1 MRVVEAVDLTAG
13 VTSTEEAPSR
23 APAPLLPVAVGMMA
37 GVLLDDRA
45 ALSAWFYAVALVITT
60 SLILAMKLR
69 IHSHLVLLVLASASI
84 GALRYHLAFRT
95 IPADHI
101 AHRTADEPVLC
112 HLRGRVLTIPD
123 IREPDPSVPRAYEV
137 GPKTRFLLEASL
149 VDSGHSMV
157 PASGRIAVSIKEP
170 VLRVRA
176 GDIVE
181 MTGWLYRPRPPA
193 NPGEYDRALA
203 SRRAGILA
211 GMSCDHAEGVRVIGH
226 TGRGLLDTLRLRLSA
241 LLLHEC
247 LPEDD
252 PGAGVIAA
260 VVLGHRDSVPKA
272 MNDAFVRTGNAH
284 FLAASGMNV
293 AWVALTGW
301 VVLALLGVYYRTRA
315 IVMALLIA
323 VYVLTAEPEPSIQRA
338 GVMGLLGCLCLF
350 LRGRRSVLNWLACS
364 AVVVLMVDPAD
375 LFRPGFQLSFLG
387 ALAASHVATTIRT
400 YATPRIIHAADR
412 IGLRPYLVAYGF
424 MPHEADPHIDLDTSL
439 RGSLAVW
446 FVKAL
451 GLTATVSLACWI
463 ATAPLC
469 CYAFGQI
476 TPWGVLGTM
485 ILWLPAL
492 LATIVGFVKLALG
505 IAFPSSAI
513 FLGPLLAWATNCM
526 TAVVDFLSHLPGTMI
541 DGRKPSLAWVLAT
554 YAVIAW
560 GVYWPGVRRFPH
572 RFKIATLIIL
582 LWWAIPPRWVTHDAD
597 ALNVWMLAVGDG
609 TGTVVEFPN
618 GKVAV
623 VDFGTRSPFAAGNV
637 ATAFLRERGIRRV
650 DTVFISHTDFDHF
663 SGIEAIA
670 REFELGRLIVNDHFE
685 PYIRENSASWRFLK
699 TIHEAGVPVEIV
711 NGPKTFDEFGDVHL
725 EAIWPP
731 PLSEEQFA
739 ADNERSM
746 VLSLTYQGRRLLLT
760 GDIAK
765 QGMAGLL
772 QKGNVTADVLALPH
786 HGSVVT
792 NTKPFIDAVNP
803 TICVRSS
810 GQRRSMTRNGIEAIV
825 GNRKYFNTSDDGCV
839 LVRIEK
845 GNATAQAIMR
855 AK

>member
-1 MRVVEAVDLTAG
+1 MRVVEAVDLITG

-45 ALSAWFYAVALVITT
+45 ALSASVYAVALVI
-60 SLILAMKLR
+60 SAALILAMKLR
-69 IHSHLVLLVLASASI
+69 IRSQIVLLIVSSASI

-95 IPADHI
+95 VSADHI
-101 AHRTADEPVLC
+101 VHRTADEPVLC
-112 HLRGRVLTIPD
+112 HLRGRVVTKPD

-137 GPKTRFLLEASL
+137 GPKTQFQLEATH
-149 VDSGHSMV
+149 VDSGEALV
-157 PASGRIAVSIKEP
+157 PTSGRVAVSIKEP
-170 VLRVRA
+170 MLLLRL
-176 GDIVE
+176 GDVVE
-181 MTGWLYRPRPPA
+181 LTGWLYRPRGPA

-203 SRRAGILA
+203 NRRAGILT
-211 GMSCDHAEGVRVIGH
+211 GLSCDHADGVRVIGH
-226 TGRGLLDTLRLRLSA
+226 SGSGLLATMRLRLSG

-260 VVLGHRDSVPKA
+260 VVLGHRDAVPKA

-301 VVLALLGVYYRTRA
+301 IVLSLLGVYYRTRA
-315 IVMALLIA
+315 VVMALLIA

-350 LRGRRSVLNWLACS
+350 LRGKRSVFNWLAGS
-364 AVVVLMVDPAD
+364 AVVVLMIDPTD

-387 ALAASHVATTIRT
+387 ALAAAHVATTIRN
-400 YATPRIIHAADR
+400 YAAPRIIHAADR

-424 MPHEADPHIDLDTSL
+424 MPHEADPHINLDTSL
-439 RGSLAVW
+439 RGAVAIW
-446 FVKAL
+446 FIKAL
-451 GLTATVSLACWI
+451 GLATTVSVACWI
-463 ATAPLC
+463 MTAPLS
-469 CYAFGQI
+469 CYTFGQI
-476 TPWGVLGTM
+476 APWGVIGTM

-492 LATIVGFVKLALG
+492 LATIVGFVKLAMG

-513 FLGPLLAWATNCM
+513 FLGPLLAWATKLM
-526 TAVVDFLSHLPGTMI
+526 TGVVTFLSVLPGTMI
-541 DGRKPSLAWVLAT
+541 DGRRPSLAWVLAT

-560 GVYWPGVRRFPH
+560 GVYWPGVLRFPH
-572 RFKIATLIIL
+572 RFKLAALVIV
-582 LWWAIPPRWVTHDAD
+582 LWWAIPPRWVTHESD
-597 ALNVWMLAVGDG
+597 ALKAWMLAVGDG

-637 ATAFLRERGIRRV
+637 ATAFLRERGIRRI

-663 SGIEAIA
+663 SGIVAIA
-670 REFELGRLIVNDHFE
+670 REFEIGRLIINDHFE
-685 PYIRENSASWRFLK
+685 PYITEESAPWHFLK
-699 TIHEAGVPVEIV
+699 AVRDAGVHVEV
-711 NGPKTFDEFGDVHL
+711 VSGRRRFEGFGDVEL

-731 PLSEEQFA
+731 SIESQKFV

-746 VLSLTYQGRRLLLT
+746 VLRMTYQGRSVLLT
-760 GDIAK
+760 GDIAT

-772 QKGNVTADVLALPH
+772 QNGNLKADVLALPH
-786 HGSVVT
+786 HGSVVS

-803 TICVRSS
+803 AVCVRSS
-810 GQRRSMTRNGIEAIV
+810 GQRRSMTRNSIEAIV
-825 GNRKYFNTSDDGCV
+825 GKREYLNTADDGCV
-839 LVRIEK
+839 LVRIEN

>member
-1 MRVVEAVDLTAG
+1 MRVVDAVDLTSG

-45 ALSAWFYAVALVITT
+45 ALGVWVYAGALVI
-60 SLILAMKLR
+60 SAALILAMKLR
-69 IHSHLVLLVLASASI
+69 IRSQMVLLIVSSASI

-95 IPADHI
+95 VSADHI
-101 AHRTADEPVLC
+101 VHRTADEPVLC
-112 HLRGRVLTIPD
+112 HLHGRVVTKPE
-123 IREPDPSVPRAYEV
+123 IREPDRSVPRAYEV
-137 GPKTRFLLEASL
+137 GPKTHFQLEATH
-149 VDSGHSMV
+149 VDSGEAVV
-157 PASGRIAVSIKEP
+157 PASGRISVSIKEP
-170 VLRVRA
+170 MLLLRL
-176 GDIVE
+176 GDVIE
-181 MTGWLYRPRPPA
+181 LTGWLYRPRGPA

-203 SRRAGILA
+203 NRRAGILA
-211 GMSCDHAEGVRVIGH
+211 GLSCDHADGVRVIGH
-226 TGRGLLDTLRLRLSA
+226 TGGGLLATLRLRLSG

-260 VVLGHRDSVPKA
+260 VVLGHRDAVPQA

-301 VVLALLGVYYRTRA
+301 VVLAVLGVYYRTRA

-323 VYVLTAEPEPSIQRA
+323 AYVLTAEPEPSIQRA
-338 GVMGLLGCLCLF
+338 GVMGLLGCMCLF

-364 AVVVLMVDPAD
+364 AVVVLMIDPAD

-387 ALAASHVATTIRT
+387 ALAAAHVAMTIRN
-400 YATPRIIHAADR
+400 YAAPRIIRAADR

-424 MPHEADPHIDLDTSL
+424 MPREADPHINLDTSL
-439 RGSLAVW
+439 RGACAVG

-451 GLTATVSLACWI
+451 GLTTAVSLACWI

-469 CYAFGQI
+469 CYTFGQI
-476 TPWGVLGTM
+476 APWGVIGTM

-492 LATIVGFVKLALG
+492 LATIVGFLKLALG

-513 FLGPLLAWATNCM
+513 IFGPLLAWATNLM
-526 TAVVDFLSHLPGTMI
+526 TGVVTFLSVLPGTMI
-541 DGRKPSLAWVLAT
+541 DGRRPSLAWVLAT

-560 GVYWPGVRRFPH
+560 GVYWPGVFRFRH
-572 RFKIATLIIL
+572 RFKLATLVIV
-582 LWWAIPPRWVTHDAD
+582 LWWAIPPRWVTHDAG
-597 ALNVWMLAVGDG
+597 ALNVWTLAVGDG

-637 ATAFLRERGIRRV
+637 ATAFLRERGIRRI

-663 SGIEAIA
+663 SGIQAIA
-670 REFELGRLIVNDHFE
+670 REYEIGRLIINDHFKPTVRE
-685 PYIRENSASWRFLK
+685 KSAPWYMLNAIRD
-699 TIHEAGVPVEIV
+699 AGVPIDVVSGARVVDDFGEVRVETV
-711 NGPKTFDEFGDVHL
+711 
-725 EAIWPP
+725 WPP
-731 PLSEEQFA
+731 PRSVEQFA

-746 VLSLTYQGRRLLLT
+746 VLRLSYQGRSVLLT
-760 GDIAK
+760 GDIAT
-765 QGMAGLL
+765 QGMTSLIKAGTL
-772 QKGNVTADVLALPH
+772 KADALALPH
-786 HGSVVT
+786 HGSVVPS
-792 NTKPFIDAVNP
+792 TKAFIDAVDP
-803 TICVRSS
+803 AICVRSS
-810 GQRRSMTRNGIEAIV
+810 GQRRSMTRNGIEGIV
-825 GNRKYFNTSDDGCV
+825 GGREYLSTADDGCV
-839 LVRIEK
+839 LIQIK
-845 GNATAQAIMR
+845 NGMATAKATVLS
-855 AK
+855 K